1 MVNVRSHTRNRSGNV
16 HRVSSHY
23 RNTPPKM
30 KNKSLSSAKRGGL
43 QVYMLGKYPR
53 LPKSEKNLII
63 SDIEGGNITSTSQ
76 IDRIMRVNY
85 SQYM

>member
-1 MVNVRSHTRNRSGNV
+1 
-16 HRVSSHY
+16 
-23 RNTPPKM
+23 
-30 KNKSLSSAKRGGL
+30 
-43 QVYMLGKYPR
+43 MLGKYPR